1 MNTFGIKTLICKSF
15 KFGTFMNSSEL
26 ACFGQNK
33 NSFLRFMRVFPIYT
47 LGNLRMHFC
56 MQSVSKGAIPS
67 EPEFKHIY
75 QTLISVIVGVKL
87 C

>member
-1 MNTFGIKTLICKSF
+1 MNTFGIKTPICKSF

-26 ACFGQNK
+26 ACFGHNK
-33 NSFLRFMRVFPIYT
+33 NSFFALYEGLPFTHLGIFGCIFRV
-47 LGNLRMHFC
+47 
-56 MQSVSKGAIPS
+56 QSVSKGAIPS

-75 QTLISVIVGVKL
+75 QTLISVIVGVKF